1 MSFTERRIDILIDCY
16 TDLVKHN
23 KSLIGDEF
31 YGDVA
36 LGKFK
41 AYESMLDDLIRLKED
56 LKRWEDLK

>member
-23 KSLIGDEF
+23 KSLVDDEF

-41 AYESMLDDLIRLKED
+41 AYESMLDDLIRLKDD
-56 LKRWEDLK
+56 LKRWEGIK

>member
-1 MSFTERRIDILIDCY
+1 MSFTEQRIDILIDCY

-23 KSLIGDEF
+23 KSLINDEF

-41 AYESMLDDLIRLKED
+41 AYESMLQDLIRLKDD
-56 LKRWEDLK
+56 LKRWEGAK

>member
-1 MSFTERRIDILIDCY
+1 MSFTERRIEILIDCY

-23 KSLIGDEF
+23 KGLVDDEF

-41 AYESMLDDLIRLKED
+41 AYQSMLEDLIRLKED
-56 LKRWEDLK
+56 LKRWEGAK